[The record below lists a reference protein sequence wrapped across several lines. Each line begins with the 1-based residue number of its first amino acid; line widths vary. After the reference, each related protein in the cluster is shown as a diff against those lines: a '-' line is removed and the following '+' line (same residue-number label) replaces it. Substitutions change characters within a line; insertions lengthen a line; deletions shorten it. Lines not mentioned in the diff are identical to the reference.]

1 MRLREMLTVYG
12 KVGSGDMAIYN
23 SQGETTTSAYLGTGD
38 RVVGTVY
45 ASDGDP
51 VEIIDSAPYSDPTIS
66 TLFTLSL
73 FPMQAFAVHNGIMF
87 QFKAGGSAAVKD
99 VMDVINISAGSKIAT
114 DVPITS
120 GHGNSA
126 CFSGEYYDQNDA
138 YPLLYVTDHDI
149 PDMALIYVNRVTT
162 NSAQL
167 VKTYKFPFDRTGYY
181 GQAVVDSA
189 NEIIYMVGT
198 SKMNLTTA
206 GSDSKTIISKWD
218 YSNPTYNESDGTYT
232 PAFVSALETDFFA
245 IHQGI
250 TLFDGYVWIVSWDYI
265 NNANYLAVINPTTG
279 AVVQIIDLNISEEC
293 EGIAFISENE
303 AIVGVQGGT
312 YKKLAFD

>member
-1 MRLREMLTVYG
+1 
-12 KVGSGDMAIYN
+12 MAVYN
-23 SQGETTTSAYLGTGD
+23 SQGEITASAYLDTGV

-51 VEIIDSAPYSDPTIS
+51 VQIIDSSLYSNPTIS
-66 TLFTLSL
+66 TLFTLSV
-73 FPMQAFAVHNGIMF
+73 FPMQAFAVSGNTLF
-87 QFKAGGSAAVKD
+87 QFKANSEGTIKN
-99 VMDVINISAGSKIAT
+99 VMDVINISAGSKIST
-114 DVPITS
+114 GVSITA

-126 CFSGEYYDQNDA
+126 CFSTEYYAQSDA
-138 YPLLYVTDHDI
+138 FPLLYVTDHDT
-149 PDMALIYVNRVTT
+149 PDTAYVYVNRVTT

-167 VKTYKFPFDRTGYY
+167 IKTYKFPLDRTGFY

-198 SKMNLTTA
+198 SKMNITTA

-218 YSNPTYNESDGTYT
+218 YSNATYNESDGTYT

-250 TLFDGYVWIVSWDYI
+250 TLFDGYIWLVSWDYV

-293 EGIAFISENE
+293 EGIAFISESD
-303 AIVGVQGGT
+303 AVVGVQGGT
-312 YKKLAFD
+312 YKKLAFE